1 MRKRAHRHSFII
13 LIDIASVASISLL
26 NEGELDTL
34 TLRKRNQRFL
44 ALTNDH
50 NIAQTSSEGVS
61 TDISD
66 VSDLVGTGMVLNVGE
81 DTDTTDVIT
90 TVGHD

>member
-1 MRKRAHRHSFII
+1 MSA
-13 LIDIASVASISLL
+13 ASISLL
-26 NEGELDTL
+26 NEGKLDTL
-34 TLRKRNQRFL
+34 TLGKRNQRFL

-50 NIAQTSSEGVS
+50 NIAQTGGENVS

-66 VSDLVGTGMVLNVGE
+66 VSDLVGTGMVLNMGE
-81 DTDTTDVIT
+81 DTDTTDVVT